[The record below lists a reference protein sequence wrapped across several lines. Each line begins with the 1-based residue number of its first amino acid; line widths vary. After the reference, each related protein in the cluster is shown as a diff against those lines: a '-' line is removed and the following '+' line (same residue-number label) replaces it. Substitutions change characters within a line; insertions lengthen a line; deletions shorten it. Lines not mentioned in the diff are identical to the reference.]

1 MARLCRGGAILPGM
15 SLHPAEPED
24 ATPPVRRIDALIG
37 ATPVIRIHAPL
48 AEPDTAEVW
57 LKLERFQPAGSHKD
71 RTALGLV
78 ADAEQRDLLR
88 PGEGCAI
95 VEASSGNLGVALA
108 FLSAVRGYRCTI
120 VLPETASAAHL
131 AAIRAYGAQVTR
143 VEGEPGMRGAIAR
156 ARELADAS
164 GAWAPSQF
172 DNAANPR
179 THQTVTGP
187 ELWAQMQGRID
198 AFVAATGTGGTISGV
213 GRYLKSRDE
222 KVRIV
227 AVEPKGCAVLG
238 GGEAG
243 AHVIV
248 GAGPGFVPANLDV
261 DLLGDVVAV
270 ADEDALALASR
281 ALREAGISLG
291 PSAGATLHAALR
303 VARELGPGKVVV
315 GLASD
320 GAERY
325 LGADRSVDQS

>member
-1 MARLCRGGAILPGM
+1 MGSLRRGGAILPGM

-24 ATPPVRRIDALIG
+24 AAPPVRRVDALIG
-37 ATPVIRIHAPL
+37 ETPVIRIHAPL
-48 AEPDTAEVW
+48 AQPGMAEVW

-71 RTALGLV
+71 RTAVGLV
-78 ADAEQRDLLR
+78 ADAEQRDVLR
-88 PGEGCAI
+88 PGEGHAI

-120 VLPETASAAHL
+120 VLPEAANAAHV
-131 AAIRAYGAQVTR
+131 AAIRAYGARVTR
-143 VEGEPGMRGAIAR
+143 VEGDPGMLGAIAR
-156 ARELADAS
+156 AAELADATS
-164 GAWAPSQF
+164 AWTPSQF
-172 DNAANPR
+172 DNPANPR
-179 THQTVTGP
+179 THQAVTGP

-213 GRYLKSRDE
+213 GRYLKSRDA

-227 AVEPKGCAVLG
+227 AVEPA
-238 GGEAG
+238 AG
-243 AHVIV
+243 THAIV

-261 DLLGDVVAV
+261 DLLDDVVAV
-270 ADEDALALASR
+270 ADEDALGWAARS
-281 ALREAGISLG
+281 LREAGISLG

-325 LGADRSVDQS
+325 LAASLGADRSVDRSVDRS